1 MEPKNINES
10 EQNDNRLEEDYQ
22 GSVMIIMMLMP
33 IMMKMVVKM
42 TMMMIEDFSLLNM
55 FSSY

>member
-10 EQNDNRLEEDYQ
+10 EQNDNSLEEDYQ
-22 GSVMIIMMLMP
+22 GSVMIIMILMP

-42 TMMMIEDFSLLNM
+42 TMMMIEDFSLQNM